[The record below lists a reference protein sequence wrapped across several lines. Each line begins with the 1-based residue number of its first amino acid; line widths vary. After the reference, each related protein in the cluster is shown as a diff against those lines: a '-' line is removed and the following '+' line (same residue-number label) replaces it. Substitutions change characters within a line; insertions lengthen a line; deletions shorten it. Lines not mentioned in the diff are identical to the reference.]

1 LLGELGNGQGSVLL
15 AASAGERGKTW
26 HEEVES
32 REGNHVDGELSEIG
46 VELTRESEAG
56 GDAGHGGGDEVVEV
70 AVGGGSE
77 FQGSEADVVE
87 GFVVNA
93 VSFVSVLDELMDGE
107 GGVVGLND
115 GVGHLG
121 RWHHGEGVHDS
132 VGVLLSDLADKKGSH
147 TTTGTTAERVR
158 ELESLEAIAR
168 FRLFSDDVEHGI
180 DELSALGVVTLGPVV
195 AGAGLAK
202 DKVVWSED
210 LAEWAGSDRV
220 HSAWL
225 EVDEDGSRDV
235 FTAGGLII
243 VDVDSLELEVRVAV
257 VGSGWVDSVLVGD
270 DLPELGSDL
279 VTALAG
285 LKVDDLTHIVA
296 FCIYKLI

>member
-1 LLGELGNGQGSVLL
+1 
-15 AASAGERGKTW
+15 
-26 HEEVES
+26 
-32 REGNHVDGELSEIG
+32 
-46 VELTRESEAG
+46 
-56 GDAGHGGGDEVVEV
+56 
-70 AVGGGSE
+70 
-77 FQGSEADVVE
+77 
-87 GFVVNA
+87 
-93 VSFVSVLDELMDGE
+93 
-107 GGVVGLND
+107 
-115 GVGHLG
+115 
-121 RWHHGEGVHDS
+121 
-132 VGVLLSDLADKKGSH
+132 
-147 TTTGTTAERVR
+147 VR

-168 FRLFSDDVEHGI
+168 FRLFSDDVEDGI

-220 HSAWL
+220 HGAWL

-285 LKVDDLTHIVA
+285 LKVDDLTHIVG